1 MHARLPIFNESV
13 TVSIQFS
20 SVAQSCLFAT
30 PWTVARKVSLSIAN
44 SWSLLK
50 LMSTESV
57 MPSNHLILSCPGL
70 LLPSIFPSIRVF
82 SKESVLLMWPK
93 HWSFSIRHRPFH
105 WDISTVFQ
113 DASSSPPPLFVFSLT
128 LFFKSV
134 ASPLLI
140 SRGCKIAFDHILR
153 EKVGTP
159 RLTGSSY

>member
-1 MHARLPIFNESV
+1 MND
-13 TVSIQFS
+13 QFS
-20 SVAQSCLFAT
+20 SVAQQCPTLCNPMVCST
-30 PWTVARKVSLSIAN
+30 PGFLVHHQLLELAKTHVHGVSNTIQPAHPPLS
-44 SWSLLK
+44 
-50 LMSTESV
+50 SV
-57 MPSNHLILSCPGL
+57 VQLIL